1 MFDWWFGIAATAEAS
16 TLAVWLR
23 SSAWG
28 YPTVESVHIWGL
40 SVLVG
45 TAVAFDL
52 RLLGLGSRLP
62 VDALARLLLPC
73 ARGGFAV
80 AALSGA
86 LLYAMQATTF
96 AAQPL
101 FYVKLGSIF
110 VAVMNATLF
119 HRGIFRS
126 VSQWSY
132 SPYTPVSAKI
142 AAIVSLVA
150 WSFALLCGRWLA
162 YV

>member
-1 MFDWWFGIAATAEAS
+1 MFDWWFRLAAAAESSA
-16 TLAVWLR
+16 LAGWLR

-28 YPTVESVHIWGL
+28 YPAVESVHIWGL
-40 SVLVG
+40 AVLVG

-52 RLLGLGSRLP
+52 RLLGLGTRLP

-73 ARGGFAV
+73 ARVGFAV
-80 AALSGA
+80 AVLSGV
-86 LLYAMQATTF
+86 LLLAMQATTF

-101 FYVKLGSIF
+101 FYVKMSSIV

-126 VSQWSY
+126 VSQWSD
-132 SPYTPVSAKI
+132 SPYTPASAKI
-142 AAIVSLVA
+142 AATVSLLA
-150 WSFALLCGRWLA
+150 WTFALLCGRLLA